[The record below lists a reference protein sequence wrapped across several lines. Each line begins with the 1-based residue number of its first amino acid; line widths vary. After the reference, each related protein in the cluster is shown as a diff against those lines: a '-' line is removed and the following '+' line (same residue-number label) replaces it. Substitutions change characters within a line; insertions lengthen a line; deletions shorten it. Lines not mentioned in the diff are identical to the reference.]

1 LKRSRNFS
9 TFSEVKDLSG
19 LGLTPITDLWVEGIT
34 LKVLHKIR
42 AGCFKAL
49 FFLAGFFVLA
59 VFIAHSGLLPDGHR
73 LTMLT
78 FVQPL
83 WTVPF
88 ALFGWLA
95 ARSLRWIRLG
105 RGLVIVQLISLLF
118 YEDYTIPQKM
128 KIRPTPL
135 ILPSIRVMAWNVQ
148 YYDSGI
154 EPVLAAIK
162 AEEPDVVL
170 LSEHVLRPSLRPLF
184 ELMAYPYRVVSSA
197 LGDAA
202 ILTRLPILESE
213 EVELPSRQ
221 TNLVGA
227 NLMESQVLHPRR
239 SFIRVKVG
247 VNGVPVDVIS
257 VRFVAGRAKSESPVD
272 TIPWGIYLWETQR
285 REVKSFTQYMEKR
298 GNSHYIFGGDLNA
311 PPASWTIRQM
321 KNIGRDTYLDHHW
334 YGDYTFRSKIFR
346 FQKKKNMPMIRLDYI
361 FASPELATE
370 KIAIKKISLSDHDAL
385 VGDFMIPRLD
395 SH

>member
-1 LKRSRNFS
+1 M
-9 TFSEVKDLSG
+9 
-19 LGLTPITDLWVEGIT
+19 
-34 LKVLHKIR
+34 
-42 AGCFKAL
+42 
-49 FFLAGFFVLA
+49 AGFLVVA
-59 VFIAHSGLLPDGHR
+59 VFLAHSGLLPDGHR

-83 WTVPF
+83 WTIPF
-88 ALFGWLA
+88 ALLGWFA
-95 ARSLRWIRLG
+95 ARSLAWRRLA
-105 RGLVIVQLISLLF
+105 RGLVIIQLLSILF
-118 YEDYTIPQKM
+118 YEDYTIPKGVQP
-128 KIRPTPL
+128 RPTPL
-135 ILPSIRVMAWNVQ
+135 TLPSLRVMAWNVQ

-154 EPVLAAIK
+154 ERVLAAIK

-170 LSEHVLRPSLRPLF
+170 LSEHVLRPPFRGLF
-184 ELMAYPYRVVSSA
+184 ELMAHPYRVVSSA
-197 LGDAA
+197 AGDAA
-202 ILTRLPILESE
+202 ILSRLPILESE

-239 SFIRVKVG
+239 SFVRVKVD
-247 VNGVPVDVIS
+247 VQGVPVDVIS
-257 VRFVAGRAKSESPVD
+257 VRFVAGRAKSESPID
-272 TIPWGIYLWETQR
+272 TLPWGIYLWETQR

-298 GNSHYIFGGDLNA
+298 GLTHYLFGGDLNA

-370 KIAIKKISLSDHDAL
+370 KIAIKKINLSDHDAL

-395 SH
+395 SR